1 MHYLEHAIS
10 IPNWEFDK
18 LACNDC
24 ITKAL
29 ETGGWLVGDEMN
41 IGIEL
46 EIVKQAETKFEDLK
60 KKLLSPP
67 NAINESTLRKLRR
80 ET

>member
-10 IPNWEFDK
+10 IPNREFDK
-18 LACNDC
+18 LASNDC
-24 ITKAL
+24 IERLTKAL

-46 EIVKQAETKFEDLK
+46 EIVKQAETKFEELEEEVA
-60 KKLLSPP
+60 L
-67 NAINESTLRKLRR
+67 AA
-80 ET
+80 